1 MGAVSTDVHNRPPLK
16 ADYSESAQAT
26 STSRPGHERYWRY
39 RAFAL
44 SWLAYFGFY
53 LCRKNFSVAVPLLKS
68 DLGYSYA
75 GLAKVMAGYSAL
87 YAVGQFCS
95 GVMSDHFGP
104 RKVVGIGLFVIVIAN
119 VLMGFQASVL
129 ALGILLCINGAG
141 QSTGWSALVKL
152 MACWF
157 SRRERGRVMAWWTT
171 NYVLG
176 GFAAMLLAT
185 YAATNP
191 RLFPEFAWRRAFW
204 APALPLFFIALA
216 FSLFVRNRPA
226 DVGLPAVTEDQPIE
240 EGSDRASLPGEPQ
253 QLTSVVVA
261 SVLSDKSLWLLSAS
275 YFFIKLTRYAFLF
288 WLPTYMAEGL
298 HYSIASA
305 GYLSSLY
312 DLVGFTGV
320 IIAGYASDKL
330 FQSRRFPVGAIMLWG
345 LSIACLLQ
353 PTLGAQ
359 GYKGNALG
367 VSLIGILTYGPDSL
381 VSGAAA
387 QDVGSQRGAATAAG
401 IINGVGSFGQAVSPF
416 IVVFVSQR
424 YGWNALF
431 YFFVVLALIAG
442 SLLAIRWNHHAHTRA
457 RALHPEARHSS
468 RER

>member
-1 MGAVSTDVHNRPPLK
+1 MHKRPPLE
-16 ADYSESAQAT
+16 ADYSESAQA
-26 STSRPGHERYWRY
+26 SSPFRPGHERYWRC

-53 LCRKNFSVAVPLLKS
+53 LCRKNFSVAVPLLNS
-68 DLGYSYA
+68 GLGYSYA
-75 GLAKVMAGYSAL
+75 GLGKVLAAYSVF
-87 YAVGQFCS
+87 YAIGQFCS

-104 RKVVGIGLFVIVIAN
+104 RKVVGIGLFAIVTAN
-119 VLMGFQASVL
+119 VLMGFQDSLVV
-129 ALGILLCINGAG
+129 LGILVCINGVA

-185 YAATNP
+185 YATTNP
-191 RLFPEFAWRRAFW
+191 RLFPEFGWRRAFW

-216 FSLFVRNRPA
+216 FSLFVRNRPV
-226 DVGLPAVTEDQPIE
+226 DVGLSAVTEDQPIE

-288 WLPTYMAEGL
+288 WLPTYMVEGL
-298 HYSIASA
+298 HYSIASV

-320 IIAGYASDKL
+320 IVAGYASNKH
-330 FQSRRFPVGAIMLWG
+330 FQSRRLPVGAIMLRG
-345 LSIACLLQ
+345 LSIGCLLQ

-359 GYKGNALG
+359 GYKAFRP
-367 VSLIGILTYGPDSL
+367 TTFC
-381 VSGAAA
+381 SGTLK
-387 QDVGSQRGAATAAG
+387 SC
-401 IINGVGSFGQAVSPF
+401 
-416 IVVFVSQR
+416 
-424 YGWNALF
+424 
-431 YFFVVLALIAG
+431 
-442 SLLAIRWNHHAHTRA
+442 
-457 RALHPEARHSS
+457 
-468 RER
+468 